1 MEQCTLPGS
10 YETLLA
16 LFTLNLQAYESTA
29 NGIDADRELR
39 NFEVGLKLQVL
50 NQNWK

>member
-1 MEQCTLPGS
+1 MEQYTLLGN

-29 NGIDADRELR
+29 NGIDANIKRTEEL
-39 NFEVGLKLQVL
+39 LD
-50 NQNWK
+50 